1 MCLILSVLAMLV
13 YLALFVSKSRRNLD
27 SKSAKTTF
35 LMFLGASLMW
45 SVDGFAAAMNGESFL
60 DLSRE
65 DLFLGLIV
73 VCAGSA
79 YYIVSQ
85 KLKTKGDIL

>member
-1 MCLILSVLAMLV
+1 MCLILSVLATLA
-13 YLALFVSKSRRNLD
+13 YLKLFVSQSRRKMN

-45 SVDGFAAAMNGESFL
+45 SVDGFAAVMNGERFL
-60 DLSRE
+60 DLSSE
-65 DLFLGLIV
+65 DFFLGVIV

-79 YYIVSQ
+79 FYVISK
-85 KLKTKGDIL
+85 KLKTKGEPL

>member
-1 MCLILSVLAMLV
+1 MCLILSILATLA
-13 YLALFVSKSRRNLD
+13 YLKLFISRSKRNLD

-45 SVDGFAAAMNGESFL
+45 SVDGFAAVMNGESFL
-60 DLSRE
+60 DLSKA
-65 DLFLGLIV
+65 DFFLGLIV

-79 YYIVSQ
+79 FYIVSQ
-85 KLKTKGDIL
+85 KLKSKGEIS